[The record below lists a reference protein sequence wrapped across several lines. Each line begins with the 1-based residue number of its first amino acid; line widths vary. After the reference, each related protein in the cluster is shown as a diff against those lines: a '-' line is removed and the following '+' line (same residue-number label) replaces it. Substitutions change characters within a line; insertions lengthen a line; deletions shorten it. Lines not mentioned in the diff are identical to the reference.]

1 MLIMPWYVLS
11 LYPSYLGIETN
22 VLAIDTTTA
31 VGRYLPLAFI
41 ALLTTVLLAYTG
53 APLLRG
59 AYVSVRA
66 RRPNMD
72 LLVAVAALSAY
83 AYSNLALATG
93 STHLYYDVTVTV
105 VMVVSLGRFYEERVR
120 SQATDLL
127 ETVTSAVTA
136 ARVESATRVTDSGP
150 VTVPIAE
157 LDPGDRV
164 RVTPGERVPIDG
176 TVIEGDRRPRRIR
189 DHRRVTS
196 GAEGARRDRD
206 RRGDPAQRGR
216 RSRGER
222 SRRRRFGRRDR
233 DAGRRGRRK
242 HRRPSRRRAL
252 GSSNRHARYPAVRRQ
267 ARDGIRAGR
276 VDARSDRRRLAARDG
291 ERSPRRCSPD

>member
-105 VMVVSLGRFYEERVR
+105 VMVVSLGRFYEERVG
-120 SQATDLL
+120 SQATDL
-127 ETVTSAVTA
+127 
-136 ARVESATRVTDSGP
+136 RNRHG
-150 VTVPIAE
+150 
-157 LDPGDRV
+157 
-164 RVTPGERVPIDG
+164 
-176 TVIEGDRRPRRIR
+176 RPRRVGDAR
-189 DHRRVTS
+189 HRLGTGDRPDRRTRS
-196 GAEGARRDRD
+196 GRPSPSHARGTRADRRHRDR
-206 RRGDPAQRGR
+206 GPPT
-216 RSRGER
+216 STN
-222 SRRRRFGRRDR
+222 
-233 DAGRRGRRK
+233 
-242 HRRPSRRRAL
+242 P
-252 GSSNRHARYPAVRRQ
+252 
-267 ARDGIRAGR
+267 
-276 VDARSDRRRLAARDG
+276 
-291 ERSPRRCSPD
+291 

>member
-127 ETVTSAVTA
+127 ETVTA

-157 LDPGDRV
+157 N
-164 RVTPGERVPIDG
+164 
-176 TVIEGDRRPRRIR
+176 
-189 DHRRVTS
+189 S
-196 GAEGARRDRD
+196 
-206 RRGDPAQRGR
+206 
-216 RSRGER
+216 
-222 SRRRRFGRRDR
+222 
-233 DAGRRGRRK
+233 
-242 HRRPSRRRAL
+242 
-252 GSSNRHARYPAVRRQ
+252 
-267 ARDGIRAGR
+267 IRATESESRPGN
-276 VDARSDRRRLAARDG
+276 ACRSTA
-291 ERSPRRCSPD
+291 P